1 MEKDTCRKMLGVV
14 AVVAMGWT
22 LSACGEAKPPA
33 PPPPAPPEYAD
44 MHMPEGYWNN
54 PEILEQGKQIFIGA
68 ENIDV
73 NCASCHGKNGKPV
86 KAGARDFRQGE
97 HMKLFSDSQW
107 FWRVSEGIKGTKMK
121 AWKSK
126 LSEDDRWKV
135 IAYESTFGLKGMEY
149 SVAQN
154 KWVPEGMADAPAAEE
169 AAAPAAEGTAA
180 PAAEGTAAPAA
191 EGTAAPAAEGTAA
204 PAAEG
209 TAAPAAEGA
218 AAPAAE
224 EAAAPA
230 AEGAAAPAAEETAA
244 PNGEAAG
251 GESSEG
257 APQ

>member
-1 MEKDTCRKMLGVV
+1 MEKDTCRKMFGIV

-54 PEILEQGKQIFIGA
+54 PEIIEQGKQIFIGA

-73 NCASCHGKNGKPV
+73 NCASCHGKDGKPL

-97 HMKLFSDSQW
+97 HMQLFSDSQW
-107 FWRVSEGIKGTKMK
+107 FWRVSEGVKGTKMK

-154 KWVPEGMADAPAAEE
+154 KWVPEGMADVPVAEE
-169 AAAPAAEGTAA
+169 
-180 PAAEGTAAPAA
+180 
-191 EGTAAPAAEGTAA
+191 
-204 PAAEG
+204 
-209 TAAPAAEGA
+209 A

-230 AEGAAAPAAEETAA
+230 AEEAAAPAAEEAAAPAAEEAAAPAAEEAAAPAAEEAAAPAAEETAA

-257 APQ
+257 TPQ

>member
-1 MEKDTCRKMLGVV
+1 
-14 AVVAMGWT
+14 MGWT

-73 NCASCHGKNGKPV
+73 NCASCHGKDGKPL

-97 HMKLFSDSQW
+97 HMQLFSDSQW
-107 FWRVSEGIKGTKMK
+107 FWRVSEGVKGTKMK

-169 AAAPAAEGTAA
+169 AAEEA
-180 PAAEGTAAPAA
+180 
-191 EGTAAPAAEGTAA
+191 AA

-218 AAPAAE
+218 AAPAAPAAE

-230 AEGAAAPAAEETAA
+230 AEEAAAPAAEEAAAPAAEETAA

>member
-107 FWRVSEGIKGTKMK
+107 FWRVSEGVKGTKMK

-169 AAAPAAEGTAA
+169 AATPAAEGTAA
-180 PAAEGTAAPAA
+180 RPCG
-191 EGTAAPAAEGTAA
+191 
-204 PAAEG
+204 
-209 TAAPAAEGA
+209 
-218 AAPAAE
+218 
-224 EAAAPA
+224 
-230 AEGAAAPAAEETAA
+230 
-244 PNGEAAG
+244 
-251 GESSEG
+251 
-257 APQ
+257 

>member
-1 MEKDTCRKMLGVV
+1 
-14 AVVAMGWT
+14 MGWT

-54 PEILEQGKQIFIGA
+54 PEIIEQGKQIFIGA

-73 NCASCHGKNGKPV
+73 NCASCHGKDGKPL

-97 HMKLFSDSQW
+97 HMQLFSDSQW
-107 FWRVSEGIKGTKMK
+107 FWRVSEGVKGTKMK

-169 AAAPAAEGTAA
+169 AAAPAAEG
-180 PAAEGTAAPAA
+180 
-191 EGTAAPAAEGTAA
+191 
-204 PAAEG
+204 
-209 TAAPAAEGA
+209 
-218 AAPAAE
+218 
-224 EAAAPA
+224 
-230 AEGAAAPAAEETAA
+230 AAAPAAEETAA

-257 APQ
+257 TPQ